1 MKTAEEKVVALQWLL
16 EVMEYDVWSGTPVQP
31 HCFVNAL
38 NEYRAT
44 HDAAKKAAEEN

>member
-16 EVMEYDVWSGTPVQP
+16 EVMEYDVWSGTPVQS
-31 HCFVNAL
+31 HCLVNAL

-44 HDAAKKAAEEN
+44 YQAAKKAAEEN

>member
-1 MKTAEEKVVALQWLL
+1 MKTAEETIAALRWLL

-31 HCFVNAL
+31 QCFVNAL